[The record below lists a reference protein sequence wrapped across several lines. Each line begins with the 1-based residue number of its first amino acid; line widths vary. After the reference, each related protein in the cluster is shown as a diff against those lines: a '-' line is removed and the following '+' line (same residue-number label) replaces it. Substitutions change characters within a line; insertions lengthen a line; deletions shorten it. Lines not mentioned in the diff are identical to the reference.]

1 MNRRQGRVLRILV
14 SVGLLAVGVA
24 ALTSAS
30 TAATG
35 GTVRIAVMSDCK
47 GAFGFAQELGIGG
60 AQTAF
65 AQFAGGK
72 VKNNKKPSAGMTG
85 IKAGGKNVSIVGYG
99 CGDDTPATALKET
112 RRLMQQLKA
121 DVLVGP
127 LSGDEAVAIANWA
140 KPRPAKT
147 VIIGTAG
154 SQDPTLQIAPKNV
167 FRYHGDGAQWNAGIG
182 EIVYKKLG
190 WRNAAIIMDDY
201 SFGWTSAA
209 GIIADFCAIGGKI
222 TKRVFPPLNTT
233 DYAPY
238 VRQLPPPGQVDG
250 YFWVV
255 GGTGTGPALK
265 AFEQA
270 YGPIDAKQHSGNL
283 FLWFLTGKDDVAP
296 RMIGAFVGGFG
307 TAPGLKGVKAVD
319 QYRAFVAKTYPGM
332 PADDGFF
339 YNYYQGARALVEGLK
354 KSNGA
359 VGAKL
364 QAAMPRSIFAPFE
377 LSDGGRVKLDANRQ
391 AIQDQWPVQIIE
403 GPDGGPAITLTGYV
417 PNVNQSFG
425 GLFKK
430 TSPAPDRTQPACVKN
445 KLPWQGKIREV
456 KNGVVTKSVIK

>member
-1 MNRRQGRVLRILV
+1 VA
-14 SVGLLAVGVA
+14 SVGLLAASIAVVA
-24 ALTSAS
+24 SAS
-30 TAATG
+30 TAATSG
-35 GTVRIAVMSDCK
+35 AVRVAIMSDCK

-65 AQFAGGK
+65 TQYAGGK
-72 VKNNKKPSAGMTG
+72 VKNKKKPSAGMTG
-85 IKAGGKNVSIVGYG
+85 ITAGGKSINIVGYG

-112 RRLMQQLKA
+112 RRLMQQLNA

-167 FRYHGDGAQWNAGIG
+167 FRYHGDGAQWNAGLG

-233 DYAPY
+233 DYSSY
-238 VRQLPPPGQVDG
+238 VRQLPPPSQVDG

-270 YGPIDAKQHSGNL
+270 YGPIKPTQHSGNL

-296 RMIGAFVGGFG
+296 RMIGAYVGGFG
-307 TAPGLKGVKAVD
+307 TAPGLKGVKALN
-319 QYRAFVAKTYPGM
+319 QYRAFVAKTYTGM

-359 VGAKL
+359 VGARL
-364 QAAMPRSIFAPFE
+364 QAALPRSIFAPME
-377 LSDGGRVKLDANRQ
+377 LSDNGKVRLDANRQ
-391 AIQDQWPVQIIE
+391 AIQDQWPVQIIK
-403 GPDGGPAITLTGYV
+403 GADGGPAVTLTGYV
-417 PNVNQSFG
+417 PNVNQSWG
-425 GLFKK
+425 RRLKN
-430 TSPAPDRTQPACVKN
+430 TSPPPRPTQPPGVEKYLA
-445 KLPWQGKIREV
+445 WAGQIR
-456 KNGVVTKSVIK
+456 GG

>member
-1 MNRRQGRVLRILV
+1 MRRPQGRVLRLLA
-14 SVGLLAVGVA
+14 SVGLLVVAIAAV
-24 ALTSAS
+24 TSAS
-30 TAATG
+30 SAAPSG
-35 GTVRIAVMSDCK
+35 AVRVAIMSDCK

-72 VKNNKKPSAGMTG
+72 VKNKNKPSAGMTG
-85 IKAGGKNVSIVGYG
+85 IKAGGKTVNIVGYG
-99 CGDDTPATALKET
+99 CGDDTPATALRET
-112 RRLMQQLKA
+112 RRLMQQLRA

-140 KPRPAKT
+140 KPRPSKT

-190 WRNAAIIMDDY
+190 WRKAAIIMDDY

-209 GIIADFCAIGGKI
+209 GIIADFCAIGGQI

-233 DYAPY
+233 DYSSY
-238 VRQLPPPGQVDG
+238 VRQLPQPSQVDG

-270 YGPIDAKQHSGNL
+270 YGPIDAKKHSGNL

-296 RMIGAFVGGFG
+296 RMIGAYVGGFG
-307 TAPGLKGVKAVD
+307 TAPGLKGVTALN
-319 QYRAFVAKTYPGM
+319 QYHAFVAKTYPKM

-339 YNYYQGARALVEGLK
+339 YNYYQGTRALIEGLK
-354 KSNGA
+354 KSGGA
-359 VGAKL
+359 VGARL
-364 QAAMPRSIFAPFE
+364 QAALPRSIFAPME

-391 AIQDQWPVQIIE
+391 AIQDQWPVQIVR
-403 GPDGGPAITLTGYV
+403 GPDGGPAVTLTGYV
-417 PNVNQSFG
+417 PNVNQTFG
-425 GLFKK
+425 GLFTKS
-430 TSPAPDRTQPACVKN
+430 SPPPGRTQPPCVKK

-456 KNGVVTKSVIK
+456 KNGVVTKTVIK